1 MVVNLVDERWHVT
14 YFMADHNH
22 DLVAKPSLKK
32 FLRSHKGI
40 PQQEKEF
47 ITLLHGCNLTTRLI
61 MQLMNELY
69 GSAQIVPYIGK
80 DINNFRSTIRRTEK
94 FKDMQEA
101 VDRFRYIQ
109 QEDPNF
115 FCTVKL
121 DDRDRVEACFGLT
134 VQQGRLT
141 LIFTMTVSL
150 LMLPT

>member
-1 MVVNLVDERWHVT
+1 MVVNLMDERWHVT

-22 DLVAKPSLKK
+22 DLAAKPSLKK

-47 ITLLHGCNLTTRLI
+47 ITLPHGCNLTTGRI

-101 VDRFRYIQ
+101 VDRFRDIQ

-121 DDRDRVEACFGLT
+121 DDRDRVESLFWVDSAARQAYIDIYHDC
-134 VQQGRLT
+134 
-141 LIFTMTVSL
+141 VSFE
-150 LMLPT
+150 